1 VSEAR
6 ELFVELG
13 CEELPAGYVTS
24 ALAELGPR
32 LGQALAVARL
42 EHGATRVYG
51 TPRRLAVVTT
61 VATRQKD
68 VAETLTGP
76 PVSAAFD
83 KEGKPTKAAEAFAN
97 KLGIDVGALE
107 KVQTEKGM
115 YLAGRRSE
123 AGRAARDVLPNL
135 VGELLGG
142 FKFKKSMRW
151 STLEQTFARPVR
163 WLVALFDGEVLP
175 VECFGCR
182 AGRRSVGHRFLAPQA
197 FDVAGSAEWLAQLR
211 GRFVV
216 PDVEERRQLVEAELA
231 RVEREAGARRVPDP
245 ALIEEV
251 TQLVEYPTAVLGSFP
266 PSFLD
271 LPREVIVSSMRAH
284 QRFFAFEAA
293 DGRLH
298 PVFATI
304 AGTVVRDAAVVRA
317 GNERVL
323 RARLEDARFCH
334 EEDRKHTLDE
344 RARRLEGVV
353 FQAKLGTVAEKVA
366 RIRAVA
372 AKLAERLGADAGQ
385 VDRAAQLCKAD
396 LVTRMVGEFPDL
408 QGVMG
413 RDYALRE
420 GAPGEVADAIAEH
433 YLPRGASDALPRGD
447 LGAIVGLA
455 DRIDTLVG
463 CFAVGL
469 EPTGSADPFAL
480 RRAALAIVAVLLGR
494 GWSVPLGW
502 LAETAASVGYGKPAF
517 AAAVPQVVEFVR
529 TRLRG
534 VLAEKHPPDVVEAVL
549 AVQGDDLP
557 DARARVEALAEL
569 RKRDDFEPIGVA
581 FKRVANLLRTSK
593 ASDALSEF
601 DAALGTDPAERAL
614 HDRWRDVSA
623 RVRPLVEAKDYGAA
637 LTALADLRAPVDRLF
652 DTVLVMAPEPGV
664 RANRLALLALVGA
677 AFSGIADFKLLQ
689 VAEPQK
695 R

>member
-1 VSEAR
+1 MSESR

-13 CEELPAGYVTS
+13 CEELPASYVTS

-32 LGQALAVARL
+32 LSQALAAARID
-42 EHGATRVYG
+42 HTAPRVYG
-51 TPRRLAVVTT
+51 TPRRLAVVAK
-61 VATRQKD
+61 VATRQRD

-83 KEGKPTKAAEAFAN
+83 KDGRPTKAAEAFAR

-107 KVQTEKGM
+107 QVQTEKGL

-123 AGRAARDVLPNL
+123 SGRAARDVLPD
-135 VGELLGG
+135 VVRELLRG

-151 STLEQTFARPVR
+151 STIEQTFARPVR
-163 WLVALFDGEVLP
+163 WIAALFDGEVLP

-182 AGRRSVGHRFLAPQA
+182 AGRRSVGHRFLAPQE
-197 FDVAGSAEWLAQLR
+197 FDVAGSADWLAELR
-211 GRFVV
+211 GRFVI

-231 RVEREAGARRVPDP
+231 RVEREAGARRVPDD

-266 PSFLD
+266 ASFLD
-271 LPREVIVSSMRAH
+271 LPREVIVNSMRAH
-284 QRFFAFEAA
+284 QRFFAFETA

-298 PVFATI
+298 PAFATI

-334 EEDRKHTLDE
+334 DEDRKHTLDE
-344 RARRLEGVV
+344 RARKLEGVV
-353 FQAKLGTVAEKVA
+353 FQTKLGTVAEKVA

-372 AKLAERLGADAGQ
+372 AKLAERLGADARR
-385 VDRAAQLCKAD
+385 VDHAAQLCKAD
-396 LVTRMVGEFPDL
+396 LVTLMVGEFPDL

-420 GAPGEVADAIAEH
+420 GAPADVADAIAEH
-433 YLPRGASDALPRGD
+433 YQPRGASDALPRGD

-494 GWSVPLGW
+494 GWSVPLTW
-502 LAETAASVGYGKPAF
+502 LAETAATAGYGKPTF
-517 AAAVPQVVEFVR
+517 AAAVPRVVEFVR

-534 VLAEKHPPDVVEAVL
+534 VLAETYPADVVEAVL
-549 AVQGDDLP
+549 AVQGEDLP
-557 DARARVEALAEL
+557 DARARALALAHL
-569 RKRDDFEPIGVA
+569 RKREDFEPLGIA
-581 FKRVANLLRTSK
+581 FKRVANILKSSAAEGT
-593 ASDALSEF
+593 AFDPAL
-601 DAALGTDPAERAL
+601 AADPAERAL

-623 RVRPLVEAKDYGAA
+623 RVRPLVERKDYGAA
-637 LTALADLRAPVDRLF
+637 LAALADLRVPVDRLF
-652 DTVLVMAPEPGV
+652 DAVLVMDPDPMV